1 MDINNQIELELY
13 FSEHFDT
20 ILFPVLAEMYLKSND
35 LKRARKV
42 CDIGFNYHENDI
54 SGWFVYAKIEKAA
67 GNLKEVQKGYECGLA
82 IHNFNDFKIGDI
94 VEAFEEQASI

>member
-1 MDINNQIELELY
+1 MILLLTGLIQIGDKLDINNQIELELY

-54 SGWFVYAKIEKAA
+54 SGWFVYAKIEKA
-67 GNLKEVQKGYECGLA
+67 EGLSL
-82 IHNFNDFKIGDI
+82 IHI
-94 VEAFEEQASI
+94 